1 MNCRGHNQRILIV
14 QNWNINPNVHM
25 KLLNNQHV
33 ISDAGGS
40 KITDSYVLFKCSRKD
55 NSSII
60 DTICCSPTTA
70 RDLCQLSHQ
79 TMPSFFNPLHQNGE
93 GHGIGGNHP
102 HQSWNQCRK
111 QLYNIVLLLIAY
123 FGSDKTNTP
132 LYDIKIKLEEYT
144 SFPPFFSYIKSVNT
158 IIGNTKHGK
167 FTNIIN
173 YLTENNNNLRN
184 FPYELVLN
192 ELNNNNI
199 EQHFE

>member
-1 MNCRGHNQRILIV
+1 
-14 QNWNINPNVHM
+14 M

-102 HQSWNQCRK
+102 HQSWNQCR
-111 QLYNIVLLLIAY
+111 
-123 FGSDKTNTP
+123 SDKTNTP
-132 LYDIKIKLEEYT
+132 LYDIKIKLEKYT

-173 YLTENNNNLRN
+173 YLTKNNNNLRN

>member
-1 MNCRGHNQRILIV
+1 M
-14 QNWNINPNVHM
+14 M
-25 KLLNNQHV
+25 
-33 ISDAGGS
+33 
-40 KITDSYVLFKCSRKD
+40 
-55 NSSII
+55 
-60 DTICCSPTTA
+60 
-70 RDLCQLSHQ
+70 
-79 TMPSFFNPLHQNGE
+79 
-93 GHGIGGNHP
+93 
-102 HQSWNQCRK
+102 
-111 QLYNIVLLLIAY
+111 
-123 FGSDKTNTP
+123 
-132 LYDIKIKLEEYT
+132 IKIKLEEYT